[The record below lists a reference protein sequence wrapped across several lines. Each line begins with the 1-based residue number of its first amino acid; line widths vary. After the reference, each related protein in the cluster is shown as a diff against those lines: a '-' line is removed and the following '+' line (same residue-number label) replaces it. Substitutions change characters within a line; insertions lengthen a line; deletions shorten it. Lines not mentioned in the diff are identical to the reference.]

1 MSQSV
6 FRIAIAQTRLCT
18 SIAARLE
25 EQTHLELNSVERE
38 DKKENDEVVSPVYRV
53 RHGNVLVKY
62 GYMIH
67 ICTLCIV
74 FQINSQFQHSI

>member
-53 RHGNVLVKY
+53 RH
-62 GYMIH
+62 I
-67 ICTLCIV
+67 
-74 FQINSQFQHSI
+74 